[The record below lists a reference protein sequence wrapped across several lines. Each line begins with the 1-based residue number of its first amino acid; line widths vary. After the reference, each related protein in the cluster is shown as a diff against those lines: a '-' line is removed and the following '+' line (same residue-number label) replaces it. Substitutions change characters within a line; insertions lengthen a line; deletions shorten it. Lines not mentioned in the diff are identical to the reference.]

1 MLAPN
6 DRPKTK
12 SGPVESLG
20 NGGDEIHGAPMAP
33 RFDGLM
39 LLASPCGATEFV
51 WRHVAGKPIR
61 GHGVWLASSPL

>member
-39 LLASPCGATEFV
+39 LRASPCGATEYG
-51 WRHVAGKPIR
+51 WRKALYSPFGAWIKAGR
-61 GHGVWLASSPL
+61 M